1 MPLKINQIAP
11 AWRLLD
17 QNGTEHQLSDYAGQW
32 LLVYFY
38 PRDNTPGCTVEA
50 CSFRDN
56 FSALQKLGVAIVGV
70 SVNSVVSHGKFVEQ
84 YKLPFTLLS
93 DSEKIMSNDYGVMG
107 LTSARRI
114 SFLIDKNG
122 KIAKI
127 YDPVIPK
134 THVDEIV
141 ADLKKL

>member
-1 MPLKINQIAP
+1 
-11 AWRLLD
+11 
-17 QNGTEHQLSDYAGQW
+17 
-32 LLVYFY
+32 
-38 PRDNTPGCTVEA
+38 VEA

>member
-11 AWRLLD
+11 AWHLLD
-17 QNGTEHQLSDYAGQW
+17 QTGAEHKLSDYAGKW
-32 LLVYFY
+32 LLIYFY

-70 SVNSVVSHGKFVEQ
+70 SVNSVASHGKFVEQ

-93 DSEKIMSNDYGVMG
+93 DSEKIMSNAHGVMG
-107 LTSARRI
+107 LTSARRV

-127 YDPVIPK
+127 YDPVNPK
-134 THVDEIV
+134 THVGEIV

>member
-1 MPLKINQIAP
+1 M
-11 AWRLLD
+11 
-17 QNGTEHQLSDYAGQW
+17 
-32 LLVYFY
+32 
-38 PRDNTPGCTVEA
+38 EA

-56 FSALQKLGVAIVGV
+56 FSALQKLGVAVVGV
-70 SVNSVVSHGKFVEQ
+70 SVNSVSSHGKFVNQ

-93 DSEKIMSNDYGVMG
+93 DSEKVMSNDYGVMG

-127 YDPVIPK
+127 YDPVSPP
-134 THVDEIV
+134 THVAEV
-141 ADLKKL
+141 LADLKQLIK